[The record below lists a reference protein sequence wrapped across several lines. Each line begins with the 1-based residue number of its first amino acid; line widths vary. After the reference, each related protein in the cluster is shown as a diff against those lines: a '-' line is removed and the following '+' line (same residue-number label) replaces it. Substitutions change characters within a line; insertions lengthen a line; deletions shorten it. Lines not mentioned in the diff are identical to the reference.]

1 MKYPLFFL
9 LCALALSAC
18 GDRGP
23 VSSGQPSENDGTPG
37 KRLSSSATVSAPVA
51 GKDESRASAAD
62 SGPDTTGAVSEGSD
76 GSGTDSGDSG
86 TDSGDSGTDPGD
98 SGTDTTEA
106 GTDTTEAAT
115 DPGDSEGDSG
125 DSGESGS
132 DSGDSDSGDSDS
144 GDSDSGDSETDTTD
158 SKTDSSDVSVTNPG
172 TEPGAEPAL
181 PGTVVFSATPDSTE
195 EWGADEFELSAAA
208 ISGDTLTVTASYGGG
223 CEEHDFTLV
232 ASEAFMESDPVQ
244 LQVALAHNANADAC
258 ERWVTQDYSFD
269 LLPIKE
275 RFQGQYHEKPEPGTI
290 VLQLEDAPAE
300 LVYEF
305 TE

>member
-18 GDRGP
+18 GDRDP
-23 VSSGQPSENDGTPG
+23 VSSGQPPENAGTPG
-37 KRLSSSATVSAPVA
+37 KRLSSSPTVSAPVA
-51 GKDESRASAAD
+51 GKDESMASAAD

-76 GSGTDSGDSG
+76 GTGTDS
-86 TDSGDSGTDPGD
+86 GD

-106 GTDTTEAAT
+106 GTDTTEAGT

-125 DSGESGS
+125 DSGESDS
-132 DSGDSDSGDSDS
+132 DSGDSDSGDSDSGDS

-195 EWGADEFELSAAA
+195 EWGADDFELSAAA

-244 LQVALAHNANADAC
+244 LQVALAHDANADAC